1 MKNNILTVVSLFN
14 TANLD
19 TFNHEVTFN
28 SQKVRERFLDLFNEE
43 NIESKYL
50 AYFLGYLGNLE
61 NLYKE
66 ALSDKDSLSLKTRLL
81 IIFRLQELSNIGK
94 VDFLSTEYKIKQSEE
109 YLNRFSF
116 LSKVY
121 KLENEIISNWKG

>member
-1 MKNNILTVVSLFN
+1 M
-14 TANLD
+14 
-19 TFNHEVTFN
+19 
-28 SQKVRERFLDLFNEE
+28 DLINEE
-43 NIESKYL
+43 NIESNYL
-50 AYFLGYLGNLE
+50 AYFLGYLGDLE

-66 ALSDKDSLSLKTRLL
+66 ALSDKDTLSLETRFL
-81 IIFRLQELSNIGK
+81 IVFRLQELGNIGK
-94 VDFLSTEYKIKQSEE
+94 VDFISTDSKIKQSEE